1 MKQLIIL
8 ILSLI
13 ATGCSMA
20 GYGPAVDYSRF
31 VSAKL
36 AGDGPTAVFTAQR
49 LVYRPATGWRAF
61 PDGGIPYYVKDEDII
76 GIIGFDGR
84 KARIIKKEKNRDWQ
98 DGQGQF
104 FISHSNSKRAVIT
117 QSGQGRKDYLTQ
129 VRYFMLNIETSRLT
143 PMNIKEDFKD
153 RGREVGYFYLL
164 DDRGTLLFINQ
175 PLGSAAKQGALD
187 DLWLRYP
194 DGEYLKVA
202 SGANYNGFT
211 GRELIY
217 WSLNESLLYS
227 FNIDNRTTEI
237 KPRNFYVPR
246 EKDKTLDVRYSSPGG
261 KKLELWEKDA
271 GQWRL
276 KDTLTEIKDIN

>member
-1 MKQLIIL
+1 MKRLIIL
-8 ILSLI
+8 ILSFI

-31 VSAKL
+31 VSVKL
-36 AGDGPTAVFTAQR
+36 AGEGTAAVFTAQK

-61 PDGGIPYYVKDEDII
+61 PDGGIPRYIEDEGII
-76 GIIGFDGR
+76 GIYHLDSRTVRTIADEEN
-84 KARIIKKEKNRDWQ
+84 KDWQ

-104 FISHSNSKRAVIT
+104 FVSHANSKRAVIT

-129 VRYFMLNIETSRLT
+129 VRYFMLDIETARLT

-164 DDRGTLLFINQ
+164 DDRSTLLFINQ
-175 PLGSAAKQGALD
+175 PLGSTTKEGASD

-202 SGANYNGFT
+202 SGADYNGFT

-217 WSLNESLLYS
+217 WSLNENQLYS
-227 FNIDNRTTEI
+227 FNIDNRTKEI
-237 KPRNFYVPR
+237 KPRNFYVPMER
-246 EKDKTLDVRYSSPGG
+246 DSTLDVRCSSPGG
-261 KKLELWEKDA
+261 KRLEHWEKDA

-276 KDTLTEIKDIN
+276 KDTLMDIKDID